1 MRSPA
6 HHRRIARLKLPAAV
20 LAIVASMQLATAEE
34 LFVSERLTPP
44 DDRYTRGIEGPAV
57 DAANNLYVVNFV
69 RSGTIGRVRAGQNRS
84 EIFAVLPSGSIG
96 NGIRFDRIGRMFVAD
111 FKKHNVFVLEPGQTT
126 ARIYFHSDR
135 FNQPNDLAISSDGT
149 LYASDPDFRGRR
161 GRVWRIAP
169 GSDGTGNGVVM
180 QSARAM
186 GVTNGLDLSPDGRT
200 LYVSESNTREIWAY
214 RIDADKLIEPRMVKR
229 FATAELDG
237 LRTDIDGRI
246 LIARPASGK
255 VTLLTSD
262 GAVVREVQTL
272 GQNPSNLTFGAAD
285 GRTVYVTQV
294 DGRFVEFFRTDRRGR
309 ETCTLSP
316 GAGC

>member
-1 MRSPA
+1 MRMIFPA
-6 HHRRIARLKLPAAV
+6 LGAV

-44 DDRYTRGIEGPAV
+44 DDRYTGGIEGPAV

-69 RSGTIGRVRAGQNRS
+69 RSGTIGRVRAGQTRS
-84 EIFAVLPSGSIG
+84 EIFAVLPLGSVG
-96 NGIRFDRIGRMFVAD
+96 NGIRFERTGRMFVAD
-111 FKKHNVFVLEPGQTT
+111 FKKHNIFVFEPRQTM
-126 ARIYFHSDR
+126 ARVYFHSDQ
-135 FNQPNDLAISSDGT
+135 FTQPNDLAISSDGV

-161 GRVWRIAP
+161 GRIWRIVP
-169 GSDGTGNGVVM
+169 GPNGTGDGVVM

-214 RIDADKLIEPRMVKR
+214 RIDANKLIEPRLVKR
-229 FATAELDG
+229 FETAELDG
-237 LRTDIDGRI
+237 LRTDVDGRI

-255 VTLLTSD
+255 VTLLTPD
-262 GAVVREVQTL
+262 GTVVREIQTL

-294 DGRFVEFFRTDRRGR
+294 DGRFVEHFRTDRRGR
-309 ETCTLSP
+309 ETCASAA